1 MKNPRETQERLLAEE
16 VAARLMG
23 KGVHPLT
30 DMIGKTVCNVEGGRP
45 GDDNVDIHFTDNTV
59 ARFYH
64 SQGCCES
71 VTIED
76 VTGDWSDLIGEQILS
91 AYESSSGRG
100 VPDRPFWDSKPE
112 DEFETGDDSY
122 TWTFYHFASRKGSVS
137 VRWYGASNGYYS
149 ESVTYDMG
157 TES

>member
-1 MKNPRETQERLLAEE
+1 MKNQRDIQDRLLAEA
-16 VAARLMG
+16 VAARLLG

-30 DMIGKTVCNVEGGRP
+30 DMIGKTVCKVEGGAP
-45 GDDNVDIHFTDNTV
+45 NDDTVDIHFTDNTV

-64 SQGCCES
+64 DQDCCES
-71 VTIED
+71 VSIED

-91 AYESSSGRG
+91 AYESSSDGES
-100 VPDRPFWDSKPE
+100 DRPFWDGKPE
-112 DEFETGDDSY
+112 EEFKTGDDSY
-122 TWTFYHFASRKGSVS
+122 TWTFYHFTSRKGSVS

-149 ESVTYDMG
+149 ESVTYSMG